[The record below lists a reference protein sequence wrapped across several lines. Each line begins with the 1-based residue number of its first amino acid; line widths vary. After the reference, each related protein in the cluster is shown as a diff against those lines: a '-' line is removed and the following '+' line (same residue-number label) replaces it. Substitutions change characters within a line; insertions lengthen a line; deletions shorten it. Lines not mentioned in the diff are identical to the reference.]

1 MLLWGFLFFA
11 FFAVPAHLWGVWFLI
26 GHPVRGVLG
35 MILLKN
41 LPNTHDI
48 VQDIDISDIP
58 QEEISVE
65 KLTEKIKFD
74 LSVQFMVKS

>member
-1 MLLWGFLFFA
+1 
-11 FFAVPAHLWGVWFLI
+11 
-26 GHPVRGVLG
+26 